1 MSEEDLQEYNILGWQ
16 KKLNDDNKFKW
27 KKTEVMMTKEQLI
40 NTIWTNP
47 SFQMHLGE
55 MKIEVLF

>member
-1 MSEEDLQEYNILGWQ
+1 
-16 KKLNDDNKFKW
+16 
-27 KKTEVMMTKEQLI
+27 MTKVQLI

-55 MKIEVLF
+55 MKIDVLF